1 MFMSILSSTI
11 LKPHHSLGTAVKEAT
26 GVEELGRACCVG
38 SGDVSQGGES
48 VFERCK
54 VSGVL
59 SNALGEW
66 HVEMGEYG
74 GASGEDATGD

>member
-1 MFMSILSSTI
+1 MSILSST
-11 LKPHHSLGTAVKEAT
+11 KPHHSLGTAVKEAT
-26 GVEELGRACCVG
+26 GVEELGRACCVS
-38 SGDVSQGGES
+38 SGDVSQRGES

-54 VSGVL
+54 VL

-74 GASGEDATGD
+74 NASGEDATGD